1 MKVTYSVGAKV
12 PGGGIGNVASHAL
25 QALSGH
31 GYLKKAFLTGN
42 NTTFLKDSEVET
54 YPWLNR
60 IPSYLVKDNLF
71 DFLVSRQVPQANIF
85 HGWNNFS
92 LLSLR
97 QAKKKGAQII
107 IERASSHIVTQNNLL
122 KREMKKFKVNFT
134 PVNPLTLKKS
144 VQEYL
149 EADFVFVPS
158 QFAYDSFLENG
169 YPKVKLRLI
178 HFGVDIKKFTPQKN
192 KKDNL
197 FRAIFVGQVGI
208 RKGLPYLLQAW
219 QELDLKD
226 SELLLIGPIFPDFK
240 DLIKNYNL
248 RKIRFIDYSNNLTQ
262 YYQESD
268 LFVFPSI
275 EEGSALVTY
284 EAMAAGLP
292 LIVTH
297 NSGSLVADGQE
308 GFIVETGSVESLKQA
323 LLKFYNNRDLLVAYS
338 KKARE
343 KIEKFTWEN
352 YERNLIKT
360 YEEIGKTR

>member
-25 QALSGH
+25 QALSDK

-42 NTTFLKDSEVET
+42 STTFLKDSEVET
-54 YPWLNR
+54 FPWLNR

-71 DFLVSRQVPQANIF
+71 DFLVSRHLPEADIF

-97 QAKKKGAQII
+97 QAKKKGAQVI

-122 KREMKKFKVNFT
+122 KREMKKFEVNFT

-144 VQEYL
+144 AQEYL
-149 EADFVFVPS
+149 EADYVFVPS
-158 QFAYDSFLENG
+158 QFAYNSFLENG
-169 YPKVKLRLI
+169 YPKDKLRLI
-178 HFGVDIKKFTPQKN
+178 HFGVDVKKFTAKKE
-192 KKDNL
+192 KKDDL

-226 SELLLIGPIFPDFK
+226 SELLLIGPVFPDFK

-248 RKIRFIDYSNNLTQ
+248 SKVRFIDYSNNLAQ

-292 LIVTH
+292 VIATK
-297 NSGSLVADGQE
+297 NSGSVVEDGQE
-308 GFIVETGSVESLKQA
+308 GFIVETGSVESLKHA
-323 LLKFYNNRDLLVAYS
+323 LEKFYNNRDLVTS
-338 KKARE
+338 FSHKAR
-343 KIEKFTWEN
+343 KKVEKFTWEN
-352 YERNLIKT
+352 YEKNLIET
-360 YEEIGKTR
+360 YEEIGKTK